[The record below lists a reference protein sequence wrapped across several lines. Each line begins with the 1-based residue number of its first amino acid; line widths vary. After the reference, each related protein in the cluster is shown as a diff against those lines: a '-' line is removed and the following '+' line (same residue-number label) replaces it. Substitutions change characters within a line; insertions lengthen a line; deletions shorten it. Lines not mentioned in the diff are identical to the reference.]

1 MAIRS
6 PCCTRTGGGRRRCRE
21 LMPRNLHIASLLLLL
36 AFATSNAE
44 PLTIAVASNFSRT
57 AQEIAA
63 RYEQASGNS
72 VRITT
77 ASTGML
83 YAQIENGAPFDIV
96 LAADAL
102 RPKLIEQSG
111 IGVAGSRH
119 TYAIGGLVLW
129 SSDKN
134 LSVNGCRAA
143 LDDLGRRKFAIANP
157 STAPYGAAAK
167 EFLQAAGLWE
177 SVLPNLVYGENISQ
191 TLQFVVSGNASFGL
205 IARSQAADKRLPES
219 TCRWVVPDSMHKPI
233 EQQAILLQR
242 AADKEVALDFLRFLY
257 GPIARLIISRHG
269 YAVPQ

>member
-6 PCCTRTGGGRRRCRE
+6 PCCTRTGGGRRHCRE
-21 LMPRNLHIASLLLLL
+21 LMPITYIIALAALL
-36 AFATSNAE
+36 ALSSTSNAE
-44 PLTIAVASNFSRT
+44 SLTIAVASNFSRT

-63 RYEQASGNS
+63 RYEQASGIS

-119 TYAIGGLVLW
+119 TYAIGELVLW
-129 SSDKN
+129 SRDKN
-134 LSVNGCRAA
+134 WSVNGCRAA
-143 LDDLGRRKFAIANP
+143 LEDLGRRKFAIANP
-157 STAPYGAAAK
+157 ITAPYGAAAK
-167 EFLQAAGLWE
+167 EFLQAADLWE
-177 SVLPNLVYGENISQ
+177 SVRPNLVYGENISQ
-191 TLQFVVSGNASFGL
+191 TLQFVVSGNASLGL
-205 IARSQAADKRLPES
+205 IARSQAADERLPES

-233 EQQAILLQR
+233 GQQAILLQR